1 MLGFCSGKSKFN
13 SFTRTRG
20 STLHYADV
28 TGITNFTTDNL
39 IVQTFLSNENEV
51 NSRVRYIYQVP
62 WIIDFYIDQ
71 GQGRGLGSSDRTLTG
86 ASTNTLS
93 NLLHYNR
100 KFNCL
105 LLGME
110 NYGGQL
116 IEIIVL
122 ALDELFFIR
131 TGARGKVI
139 RGQR

>member
-1 MLGFCSGKSKFN
+1 M
-13 SFTRTRG
+13 
-20 STLHYADV
+20 
-28 TGITNFTTDNL
+28 
-39 IVQTFLSNENEV
+39 
-51 NSRVRYIYQVP
+51 P

-86 ASTNTLS
+86 AGKNILS

-100 KFNCL
+100 NFNCF

-122 ALDELFFIR
+122 APDELFI
-131 TGARGKVI
+131 
-139 RGQR
+139 